1 MSTGKTIVTIGA
13 GLAGVEASALLSEM
27 GHNVVVIE
35 KEAFIGGKMNR
46 WDRLFPNGEQAS
58 EIRNYL
64 DRRVLTTKLRVLTNT
79 EIVEIKKQKRVF
91 YLQTN
96 SKFSFKADAVL
107 LATGFEP
114 FDASRKEEYGYQVY
128 DRVITSADLE
138 QLFRTDDW
146 KRLNGV
152 IPKQIGIV
160 HCVGSRDEK
169 CGNHHC
175 SKVCCITAV
184 KQAIELREK
193 FCEANI
199 FCFYM
204 DLRMYGRG
212 FEELYR
218 EAQEKHHIQFIRGRV
233 SEVSENHDLS
243 LQVKAEDTLTG
254 RPLRMPMD
262 LLVLMV
268 GMEAGKG
275 TQAICKTLDISNE
288 SDGFI
293 PTRDPFLKHNN
304 TPTDGI
310 FTAGACTGP
319 KSVIDTMNDAR
330 SAAFQI
336 NQYFKNN

>member
-1 MSTGKTIVTIGA
+1 MSTGKTIITIG
-13 GLAGVEASALLSEM
+13 GGIAGVEASALLAEL
-27 GHNVVVIE
+27 GHNVVLIE
-35 KEAFIGGKMNR
+35 KESAIGGKMNR
-46 WDRLFPNGEQAS
+46 WDRLFPNSEKAI
-58 EIRNYL
+58 EIRKYL
-64 DRRVLTTKLRVLTNT
+64 DKRIASTKLQVLSNT

-138 QLFRTDDW
+138 QLFWTDDW

-193 FCEANI
+193 FSEANI

-233 SEVSENHDLS
+233 SEVSENQDLS

-275 TQAICKTLDISNE
+275 TNAICKTIELASE
-288 SDGFI
+288 SDGFVSI
-293 PTRDPFLKHNN
+293 RNPLLEHNS
-304 TPTDGI
+304 TTTDGI
-310 FTAGACTGP
+310 FAAGACTGP
-319 KSVIDTMNDAR
+319 KSVVDTLDDAR
-330 SAAFQI
+330 SAAFRV
-336 NQYFKNN
+336 NQYFQNK

>member
-13 GLAGVEASALLSEM
+13 GLAGIEASALLSEL
-27 GHNVVVIE
+27 GHNVVVVE
-35 KEAFIGGKMNR
+35 KDSLIGGKMNC

-64 DRRVLTTKLRVLTNT
+64 DRRVVSTKLRVLAST

-91 YLQTN
+91 YLQTD
-96 SKFSFKADAVL
+96 SKFSFRADAVL

-114 FDASRKEEYGYQVY
+114 FDASRKEEYGYSVY
-128 DRVITSADLE
+128 DRVITSTDLE
-138 QLFRTDDW
+138 YMFQKDEWQLL
-146 KRLNGV
+146 KGNV
-152 IPKQIGIV
+152 PKQIGIV

-184 KQAIELREK
+184 KQAIELRAK
-193 FCEANI
+193 FPDADI

-218 EAQEKHHIQFIRGRV
+218 EAQEKYHIQFIRGRV
-233 SEVSENHDLS
+233 SEVSENQNLS

-254 RPLRMPMD
+254 RPLRMSMD

-275 TQAICKTLDISNE
+275 TRSICKTLSIEND
-288 SDGFI
+288 SDGFVPI
-293 PTRDPFLKHNN
+293 RDPFLRHNN

-310 FTAGACTGP
+310 FAAGACTGP
-319 KSVIDTMNDAR
+319 KSVIDTLNDAR
-330 SAAFQI
+330 SAAFQV
-336 NQYFKNN
+336 NQYFKNK